1 MPPTQPDD
9 PSDPEPP
16 TIDGLGGD
24 LRTRRPPADGSSGV
38 IVRPPA
44 SQPDSRGGGGTD
56 AAAGP
61 RQTDPPGGLSWS
73 IDRLL
78 DSAGAA
84 AKRLAF
90 PLTLIVIVVIFLLV
104 QGELDRR
111 DPKLAKA
118 AINSE
123 LDLVSFQ

>member
-1 MPPTQPDD
+1 MD
-9 PSDPEPP
+9 E
-16 TIDGLGGD
+16 
-24 LRTRRPPADGSSGV
+24 
-38 IVRPPA
+38 
-44 SQPDSRGGGGTD
+44 
-56 AAAGP
+56 
-61 RQTDPPGGLSWS
+61 PGGLSWS
-73 IDRLL
+73 LGRLL

-104 QGELDRR
+104 QGEVDRR